1 MKFLVFRFVSLLL
14 QQHRT
19 TMILLCEDGSLRIY
33 MANVNTTNFWLSPY
47 LQPQS
52 PIAVLKPVK
61 KKRSTKSGMYRA
73 LVIYWQRYVTCF
85 FNFSLSSVL
94 FTGRPTGSVSFP
106 IDFFEHCQQTND
118 IEVGLIKGLYY

>member
-1 MKFLVFRFVSLLL
+1 MKFLVFRFVSLFL

-73 LVIYWQRYVTCF
+73 HLIYWQRYVTCF
-85 FNFSLSSVL
+85 
-94 FTGRPTGSVSFP
+94 
-106 IDFFEHCQQTND
+106 IDFFIDLCF
-118 IEVGLIKGLYY
+118 VYR